1 MTGGE
6 KPWCQKAHVGGEMG
20 GKDVKSCTVGV
31 RMGRGRKELWGAL
44 REGQRPGGWLWGLG

>member
-1 MTGGE
+1 
-6 KPWCQKAHVGGEMG
+6 MG